1 MKKIGRKEI
10 MKIVLI
16 IIYLILTV
24 SGLIL
29 MKMGGNTGTFS
40 IENKDINFGINII
53 SALGF
58 ICYICS
64 FLLFTKIIGMFDL
77 SYIYPI
83 ITGIVQI
90 LSLVLSSVVLKE
102 KISWQIIVGAIIVIA
117 GILIMNIKIP
127 EKI

>member
-1 MKKIGRKEI
+1 LKKIGRKEV
-10 MKIVLI
+10 MKIILI

-29 MKMGGNTGTFS
+29 MKMGGNTGNFE
-40 IENKDINFGINII
+40 IKDQNINFGISLI

-58 ICYICS
+58 ICYILS
-64 FLLFTKIIGMFDL
+64 FLIFTKIISMFDL

-90 LSLVLSSVVLKE
+90 LSLVLSSLVLKE
-102 KISWQIIVGAIIVIA
+102 RISWQIVVGTIIVIL
-117 GILIMNIKIP
+117 GIMVMNIKR
-127 EKI
+127 

>member
-1 MKKIGRKEI
+1 MKKIGRKEV
-10 MKIVLI
+10 MKIILI

-29 MKMGGNTGTFS
+29 MKMGGNTGNFE
-40 IENKDINFGINII
+40 IKDQNINFGISLI

-58 ICYICS
+58 ICYILS
-64 FLLFTKIIGMFDL
+64 FLIFTKIISMFDL

-90 LSLVLSSVVLKE
+90 LSLVLSSLVLKE
-102 KISWQIIVGAIIVIA
+102 RISWQIVVGTIIVIL
-117 GILIMNIKIP
+117 GIMVMNIKR
-127 EKI
+127 